1 MVSGWCDIF
10 QMHSWSILY
19 QMVSWLLSK
28 SDVNSNAILVVA
40 WQSTKW
46 CACRA
51 CIAGCFMLCEV
62 DKWPSKIS
70 WSRSKLISLQCH
82 SIHPKSWS
90 PDSAKLL
97 AVFAALWSERSYCTT
112 VQHCTT
118 WVNIILSRIKKASWF
133 GATVWTGGIQK
144 LILNLN
150 PTVRKYK
157 IQVYVPRHSIQT
169 FHWQAHQQLS
179 ECLTECV
186 IAISWLKNISLWQLA
201 TSSWSLCRR
210 LRRLR
215 DKTVETLFSKTM
227 FSVN

>member
-1 MVSGWCDIF
+1 MAFKDIV
-10 QMHSWSILY
+10 IE
-19 QMVSWLLSK
+19 
-28 SDVNSNAILVVA
+28 I
-40 WQSTKW
+40 
-46 CACRA
+46 
-51 CIAGCFMLCEV
+51 EV
-62 DKWPSKIS
+62 DFTSMTQHTSKMLES
-70 WSRSKLISLQCH
+70 PESRICQYFGCICHTLI
-82 SIHPKSWS
+82 
-90 PDSAKLL
+90 A
-97 AVFAALWSERSYCTT
+97 T
-112 VQHCTT
+112 VPT

-144 LILNLN
+144 LILNPF

-186 IAISWLKNISLWQLA
+186 IAISWLKNISLWQPA